1 MGEDGV
7 MKTAYKSLLAA
18 TALGV
23 IWSAG
28 AVAADQGPVKIGVL
42 NDRASVYSTITG
54 EGSVVAARMAVED
67 FGGKLFDKPIEVL
80 AADHMHKPDVGASIA
95 RKWFDVDGVGAVFDI
110 YSSGVALAVQKLAEE
125 KDKILVVS
133 MASSRDISGKNCS
146 PNGMQWANDGY
157 AVANLTVKG
166 GATPGRN
173 TWYFMTVDYTAGH
186 SIEADSKKIIE
197 KNGGKFLGAVRF
209 PLNTADF
216 SSFLL
221 QAQNSGA
228 KNIAHIGGGADLI
241 NGIKQA
247 DEFGV
252 NANGQQFV
260 PFSLTTVDVYGL
272 GNKATAGMPAV
283 LSYHWTESPEAAK
296 FAERFKAKFG
306 KMPADPQANVYSA
319 VSHYLKAVKA
329 AGTTENK
336 AVLAKMKEMPVN
348 DFFTKDAKIRADGRL
363 MRDMYYAT
371 VKKPE
376 DMKNKDDLLTLVKKY
391 PAEEVFIPASESE
404 CKLLNPKAGEKK

>member
-1 MGEDGV
+1 M
-7 MKTAYKSLLAA
+7 AASALAA
-18 TALGV
+18 L
-23 IWSAG
+23 AG
-28 AVAADQGPVKIGVL
+28 PSLAGQGPVKIGVL

-54 EGSVVAARMAVED
+54 EGSAVAARMAVED
-67 FGGKLFDKPIEVL
+67 FGGELFGKPVEVL
-80 AADHMHKPDVGASIA
+80 VADHMHKPDVGSAIA
-95 RKWFDVDGVGAVFDI
+95 RRWFDVDGVGAIFDI

-125 KDKILVVS
+125 KDRILVVS

-166 GATPGRN
+166 STTPERN
-173 TWYFMTVDYTAGH
+173 TWYSLTVDYAAGH
-186 SIEADSKKIIE
+186 SIEADAKRLIE

-247 DEFGV
+247 DEFGL
-252 NANGQQFV
+252 AAGGQQFV

-272 GNKATAGMPAV
+272 GNKATANMPAV
-283 LSYHWTESPEAAK
+283 LSYYWGENEETQK
-296 FAERFKAKFG
+296 FADRFKARFG
-306 KMPADPQANVYSA
+306 KMPTDPQANVYSA
-319 VSHYLKAVKA
+319 VLHYLKAVKA
-329 AGTTENK
+329 AGTTETK
-336 AVLAKMKEMPVN
+336 AVLRQMKETPVN
-348 DFFTKDAKIRADGRL
+348 DFFTKNATIRADGRL
-363 MRDMYYAT
+363 MRDMYYAV

-376 DMKNKDDLLTLVKKY
+376 EMQHPDDLLTLVKKY
-391 PAEEVFIPASESE
+391 PAVEVFIPAEESE
-404 CKLLNPKAGEKK
+404 CPLLNPKAAAAGQ

>member
-1 MGEDGV
+1 
-7 MKTAYKSLLAA
+7 MKTVIRGAVAGALAA
-18 TALGV
+18 TALTAM
-23 IWSAG
+23 SG
-28 AVAADQGPVKIGVL
+28 AAQAQQGPVKIGVL

-54 EGSVVAARMAVED
+54 EGSAVAARMAVED
-67 FGGKLFDKPIEVL
+67 FGGELFGKPIEVVV
-80 AADHMHKPDVGASIA
+80 ADHMHKPDIGSSIA
-95 RKWFDVDGVGAVFDI
+95 RRWFDVDGVGAIFDI

-133 MASSRDISGKNCS
+133 MASSRDISGKACS

-166 GATPGRN
+166 STTPERN
-173 TWYFMTVDYTAGH
+173 TWYSLTVDYAAGH
-186 SIEADSKKIIE
+186 SIEADAKKLIE

-209 PLNTADF
+209 PLNSADF

-247 DEFGV
+247 DEFGIG
-252 NANGQQFV
+252 AGGQQFV
-260 PFSLTTVDVYGL
+260 PFSLTTVDVQGL

-283 LSYHWTESPEAAK
+283 LSYYWGENAETQK
-296 FAERFKAKFG
+296 FADRFKAKFG
-306 KMPADPQANVYSA
+306 KLPTDPQANVYSA
-319 VSHYLKAVKA
+319 VTHYLKAVKA
-329 AGTTENK
+329 AGTTDTK
-336 AVLAKMKEMPVN
+336 PVLGKMKDTPVN

-371 VKKPE
+371 VKKPDE
-376 DMKNKDDLLTLVKKY
+376 MKNADDLLTLVNKY
-391 PAEEVFIPASESE
+391 PAVEVFIPAEESE

>member
-1 MGEDGV
+1 MVKAVLKG
-7 MKTAYKSLLAA
+7 LLAA
-18 TALGV
+18 TALATITG
-23 IWSAG
+23 AG
-28 AVAADQGPVKIGVL
+28 AMAAEGSKTPVKIGIL
-42 NDRASVYSTITG
+42 NDRSSVYSTITG
-54 EGSVVAARMAVED
+54 EGSAVAARMAIED
-67 FGGKLFDKPIEVL
+67 FGGELFGKPVEIVV
-80 AADHMHKPDVGASIA
+80 ADHMHKPDIGSSVA
-95 RKWFDVDGVGAVFDI
+95 RRWFDVEGVNAIFDI

-133 MASSRDISGKNCS
+133 MASSRDISGKSCS

-166 GATPGRN
+166 STTPERN
-173 TWYFMTVDYTAGH
+173 TWYALTVDYAAGH
-186 SIEADSKKIIE
+186 SIENDAKKLIE

-209 PLNTADF
+209 PLNSADF
-216 SSFLL
+216 SSYLL
-221 QAQNSGA
+221 QAQNSKA

-252 NANGQQFV
+252 ATGGQHFV
-260 PFSLTTVDVYGL
+260 PFSLTTVDVQGL

-283 LSYHWTESPEAAK
+283 MSYYWGENDETQK
-296 FAERFKAKFG
+296 FADRFKAKFG
-306 KMPADPQANVYSA
+306 KMPTDPQANIYSA
-319 VSHYLKAVKA
+319 VSHYLKAAKA
-329 AGTTENK
+329 AGTSDTK
-336 AVLAKMKEMPVN
+336 PVLAKMKEMPVN

-376 DMKNKDDLLTLVKKY
+376 DMKNADDIMTLVQKY
-391 PAEEVFIPASESE
+391 PGVEVFIPASESE
-404 CKLLNPKAGEKK
+404 CKLLNPQAGEKK